1 MSESGRSCRKVD
13 RPEPAEL
20 EVSLVDGEVIVE
32 RRGRRVTL
40 RGAIAD
46 QVRRA
51 LEAGDDA
58 TVQRLLR

>member
-1 MSESGRSCRKVD
+1 MSESGRSCRKSD
-13 RPEPAEL
+13 RPDRAEL

-40 RGAIAD
+40 RGGIAD